1 MNIGGN
7 KYIAFFVG
15 SEKSAI
21 GGMET
26 HAKYFYE
33 HFLNS
38 KQLKCVIT
46 RDYVWD
52 CEKERKY
59 TYSSYDEMVLIIKKI
74 KIQIF
79 FFNDGHWIEN
89 YISIRTDN
97 PNSVMI
103 MRSGGNEFMK
113 APVCDMS
120 LSIVE
125 RREIWAKAINSLDY
139 IISNSS
145 YSTHRMI
152 DIGIKKEKIVMVRG
166 GVDVELCKEYSK
178 KKAELRKA
186 LLDEYKLDSDT
197 CVLGIVS
204 RFEKF
209 KGIEQTIE
217 ALSLISNVK
226 WHLFIAGSGPE
237 RNNILYKLKNCLNT
251 EQYTILGQ
259 LNTEQSLKLI
269 ASLDYLL
276 NLSLEFS
283 RESGKDTYV
292 HTETMGRSMI
302 EAVCC
307 KTPIIAT
314 NVGGTSELFFE
325 QAQIGVVLEKNTL
338 FVREIEKTIQKKV
351 DVAVNEIEKYDWTY
365 IFDKLYANL
374 MSIEEKNI
382 HKTNLIIDLEGSII
396 HDFCNEE
403 INRRNF
409 EKILNLSNV
418 CNVIINTAGELDN
431 IFVNYPYVN
440 DYVDKIVIIANC
452 GKKVLLF
459 GQKFL
464 FWRSYHDSLRGPDE
478 KLVKKIKKY
487 IESKGSNVTKI
498 SEIDKLY
505 INYKVSGINEE
516 TIEGIKEILKDM
528 PYTVC
533 KNSNNIK
540 LISEEIEKGNTL
552 RFICQHILKTNRN
565 IGVGNGVLDM
575 SFLELCQT
583 AYFINQSS
591 NNPHYL
597 CVDIQ
602 SSLDMKKFIE
612 VLENEVKKESAYS
625 NG

>member
-15 SEKSAI
+15 SAKSAI

-33 HFLNS
+33 HFLHS

-46 RDYVWD
+46 RGYVWD

-59 TYSSYDEMVLIIKKI
+59 TYSSYDELMLIIKKI
-74 KIQIF
+74 KVQIF
-79 FFNDGHWIEN
+79 FFNDGYWIEN

-97 PNSVMI
+97 PNCVMI

-113 APVCDMS
+113 ASVSDMS

-125 RREIWAKAINSLDY
+125 RRKLWARAINSLDY

-145 YSTHRMI
+145 YSTHRMM
-152 DIGIKKEKIVMVRG
+152 DIGIKKEKILMVRG

-178 KKAELRKA
+178 KKTELRNT

-217 ALSLISNVK
+217 VLSLISNVK

-237 RNNILYKLKNCLNT
+237 KNNILYKLKNCLNA
-251 EQYTILGQ
+251 EQYTILGE
-259 LNTEQSLKLI
+259 LNIEQSLKLI

-276 NLSLEFS
+276 NLSLEYS

-314 NVGGTSELFFE
+314 NVGGTSELFCE
-325 QAQIGVVLEKNTL
+325 QAKIGVVLEKNTL
-338 FVREIEKTIQKKV
+338 FAREIEKTIQKKV
-351 DVAVNEIEKYDWTY
+351 DVIVNDIQKYDWTY
-365 IFDKLYANL
+365 IFDRLYTEL
-374 MSIEEKNI
+374 MNIEERYTN
-382 HKTNLIIDLEGSII
+382 KTNLIIDLEGSII

-403 INRRNF
+403 INRQNF
-409 EKILNLSNV
+409 ERILKLSSV
-418 CNVIINTAGELDN
+418 CNVIINTAGELDD
-431 IFVNYPYVN
+431 IFANYPYVN
-440 DYVDKIVIIANC
+440 DYVEKIVIIANC
-452 GKKVLLF
+452 GKKVVVF
-459 GQKFL
+459 GNNFL
-464 FWRSYHDSLRGPDE
+464 FWENYHDSLRGPDE
-478 KLVKKIKKY
+478 KLVKKIKEY
-487 IESKGSNVTKI
+487 IDSKGSNVTKI
-498 SEIDKLY
+498 SEVDKLY
-505 INYKVSGINEE
+505 INFKVSEGNEE
-516 TIEGIKEILKDM
+516 TIEGIKKIIKNM

-575 SFLELCQT
+575 SFLKLCQT
-583 AYFINQSS
+583 AYFINQNI

-597 CVDIQ
+597 CVDIH
-602 SSLDMKKFIE
+602 STLDMKKFVE
-612 VLENEVKKESAYS
+612 VLENEVKKEGAYS